1 MRNLLCSFILLMC
14 FNCGFAQEQEK
25 KQMDY
30 RRSSLCLIMIDENGM
45 PKRDVIKEAFLSSPV
60 PDKYND
66 HNVASRMFCTDTMK
80 INDEDRK
87 VFQMA
92 VLAGTKAEEKAGR
105 KDEGGAEAPKKSGGF
120 GKALG
125 SVAKSAAGSTTGGL
139 VDASNQ
145 EEYAIKAYK
154 YLYHQKVAK
163 QMFDR
168 WFKDESGNFSMQLI
182 QNRGMY
188 DATVMDI
195 QKAKSSVKGMGLLAD
210 AGEELINNTFVVV
223 TRYRYISK
231 DELCTE
237 IDATAQAIAQQ
248 FGGYAAM
255 GAKAG
260 VMAMKASLG
269 AGYYVRTTSYL
280 YQLNWNDSIA
290 GTFYG
295 QLWSNPEAY
304 ESSDI
309 FGVKFIGKESAWANV
324 KAGIFTK
331 KEESELIRIATVNAM
346 DAVLAKLEKKYE
358 TFKTKTPLVTTDPA
372 ITAQIGMKEGLEAG
386 DKFEVLEKIINPET
400 NRTTYKRKAVVK
412 VCKDQLW
419 DNRYMANEELELTG
433 KKQDFTSTRFE
444 GNSKDLYSGM
454 LLRQIK

>member
-1 MRNLLCSFILLMC
+1 MKKLLCSLIILICFI
-14 FNCGFAQEQEK
+14 NGFAQEQEK

-45 PKRDVIKEAFLSSPV
+45 PKRDVIQEAFLSSPV

-66 HNVASRMFCTDTMK
+66 HNISSRMFCSDTIK
-80 INDEDRK
+80 IGEEDRK
-87 VFQMA
+87 AFQIAM
-92 VLAGTKAEEKAGR
+92 LAGTEAEKKESKG
-105 KDEGGAEAPKKSGGF
+105 EGDAPEAAKKKGGF

-125 SVAKSAAGSTTGGL
+125 SVAKSAASSTSGGL

-154 YLYHQKVAK
+154 HISSQKVAK
-163 QMFDR
+163 QLFDK
-168 WFKDESGNFSMQLI
+168 WFKDQNGDFSMQLI
-182 QNRGMY
+182 QDRGMY

-195 QKAKSSVKGMGLLAD
+195 QKAQSSVKGMGMLAD

-231 DELCTE
+231 EELCTE
-237 IDATAQAIAQQ
+237 IEETAQSVASN
-248 FGGYAAM
+248 FGSYATLGTKAAM
-255 GAKAG
+255 
-260 VMAMKASLG
+260 MAVKASLG

-290 GTFYG
+290 QTFYG
-295 QLWSNPEAY
+295 QLWSNPDGY
-304 ESSDI
+304 ENSDI
-309 FGVKFIGKESAWANV
+309 FGVKFIGKETAWANV
-324 KAGIFTK
+324 KAGIFTN

-358 TFKTKTPLVTTDPA
+358 TFKTKTPLVTTDPSM
-372 ITAQIGMKEGLEAG
+372 IAQIGMKEGLEAG
-386 DKFEVLEKIINPET
+386 DKFEVLEKIVDPET
-400 NRTTYKRKAVVK
+400 NRTSYKRKAVVK

-419 DNRYMANEELELTG
+419 DNRYMANEELELAG
-433 KKQDFTSTRFE
+433 KKQDFQATRFE
-444 GNSKDLYSGM
+444 GNSKDLYPGM